1 MSILASKRGHSA
13 FDRKFSKELFSEVA
27 NNLRV
32 FSDLEWATDKESL
45 NYKRVYIAVYVR
57 TDRDN
62 LVLMIDKDRF
72 ASVSDIP
79 PSIINSGIY
88 CNTLIDAGLVCG
100 KNLIDQ
106 AFNFKSA
113 EAMQRLVMK
122 STCYPVGAVETSN
135 SYALVYNVI
144 IAEDLLRDAEISLE
158 RGFHFHPIESLYLT
172 DLLQG
177 DIAKS
182 LILVKSE
189 DKK

>member
-1 MSILASKRGHSA
+1 MSILASKRGQSS

-72 ASVSDIP
+72 ASVTDIP

-88 CNTLIDAGLVCG
+88 RNTLIDAGLVCG
-100 KNLIDQ
+100 KNFIDQ

-122 STCYPVGAVETSN
+122 STCYPVGAVETSD
-135 SYALVYNVI
+135 SYALVYNII

-172 DLLQG
+172 DLLQW